1 MLTSSA
7 RAEAVRSA
15 IWRQTSTIGVRQIPL
30 DKHALDREM
39 VSVEV
44 HGHVI
49 DVKLARDGD
58 EVVNAQPEW
67 DDVAR
72 AAAALGRP
80 VNDVLAEAIAA
91 TRALLRD

>member
-1 MLTSSA
+1 
-7 RAEAVRSA
+7 
-15 IWRQTSTIGVRQIPL
+15 
-30 DKHALDREM
+30 M

-44 HGHVI
+44 AGQAI
-49 DVKLARDGD
+49 DVKLARDGT

-91 TRALLRD
+91 TRTLLGD